1 MVLSS
6 RAENRLRSLPL
17 PSRPTIAS
25 ARRAAEHVLSG
36 PRGYALFSRRRLE
49 ADWPGFVDALEDAQ
63 RELGPVYES
72 YVHNISAKQ
81 HAMSL
86 ELAAFLLELCRR
98 VEADSVIDLGSG
110 FSSYVLRLYA
120 SESPST
126 TVKSVDSSPDW
137 LDKSRHFVSDQGLA
151 ADDFV
156 AWSDFDP
163 QNEIDSYD
171 VVLHDLGD
179 MTLRSATLP
188 QALVLARRGAY
199 VVLDDVHKPG
209 YRAYARQLVSA
220 SSAWSIDI
228 RAVTRDA
235 IGRYSLL
242 IRRY

>member
-1 MVLSS
+1 M
-6 RAENRLRSLPL
+6 

-25 ARRAAEHVLSG
+25 ARRAAEQLLSG
-36 PRGYALFSRRRLE
+36 HRGYALFSRRRLE
-49 ADWPGFVDALEDAQ
+49 ADWPGFVDALDDAQ
-63 RELGPVYES
+63 RELGPTYET
-72 YVHNISAKQ
+72 YVQSVSTRDR
-81 HAMSL
+81 AMSL

-98 VEADSVIDLGSG
+98 VDADSVIDLGSG
-110 FSSYVLRLYA
+110 FSSYVLRRYA
-120 SESPST
+120 SERPST
-126 TVKSVDSSPDW
+126 TVKSVDSSLDW
-137 LDKSRHFVSDQGLA
+137 LDKSRRFVSDQGLA

-156 AWSDFDP
+156 VWSDFDP

-199 VVLDDVHKPG
+199 VVLDDVHKAG

-220 SSAWSIDI
+220 SSAWSIDV
-228 RAVTRDA
+228 RAVTRDS

>member
-1 MVLSS
+1 M
-6 RAENRLRSLPL
+6 

-25 ARRAAEHVLSG
+25 ARRAAGHVFSG

-49 ADWPGFVDALEDAQ
+49 ADWPGFVDSLADAQ
-63 RELGPVYES
+63 QELSSAYES
-72 YVHNISAKQ
+72 YVQDVSAKQ

-98 VEADSVIDLGSG
+98 VDADSVIDLGSG
-110 FSSYVLRLYA
+110 FSSYVLRRYA
-120 SESPST
+120 SERPGT
-126 TVKSVDSSPDW
+126 TVRSVDSSPEW
-137 LDKSRHFVSDQGLA
+137 LERSRRFVSDHGLA
-151 ADDFV
+151 ADDFIQ
-156 AWSDFDP
+156 WSEFDP
-163 QNEIDSYD
+163 QDEIDSYD

-228 RAVTRDA
+228 RAVTRDS